1 MGRIAQ
7 PGDEISYTVTYL
19 EMLERPRKPIPAR
32 PANQNIALLAADNP
46 PVEYFLYLYKSVGE
60 AYEWTDWLQ
69 RPLDEAQD
77 FVGNPKISL
86 YTLMLDGWPGGFFML
101 DASGQGICD
110 LAYFGL
116 VPQAVG
122 RGLGN
127 WFLATAIDTGWEIEG
142 TEKMTLNTNSLD
154 HPRALGL
161 YQKWG
166 FVPVRQEEHT
176 RILTRERIETN

>member
-1 MGRIAQ
+1 MARVLQ
-7 PGDEISYTVTYL
+7 PGDEVSYTVTFL

-32 PANQNIALLAADNP
+32 PANQNVALLAADNP

-69 RPLDEAQD
+69 RPLNEAQD
-77 FVGNPKISL
+77 FVGNPDISL

-101 DASGQGICD
+101 DASEQGICD

-127 WFLATAIDTGWEIEG
+127 WSDRVSQHSSNKGFLGARAAQR
-142 TEKMTLNTNSLD
+142 
-154 HPRALGL
+154 PRARPTRLGTTPSSPR
-161 YQKWG
+161 G
-166 FVPVRQEEHT
+166 HAPRG
-176 RILTRERIETN
+176 